1 MIRRVFP
8 IAALLAL
15 AACSTARESEPGRT
29 ATEQLLFSVAA
40 ERAVDQLALDIPPDT
55 KVFVDPA
62 YVEGTDSKYLL
73 STIRNRV
80 LKHGAA
86 LVDGKEQADT
96 VIEPRIGAISIDRGK
111 MLVGTPGFDIPM
123 PLAGDLGFPN
133 LAIYKTDTQQG
144 VIKVAATSYDPKTGK
159 LIKDQEPV
167 YGFSHKTDQV
177 VLFLFS
183 WSGNDL
189 MPDPE
194 KETWVGDD

>member
-1 MIRRVFP
+1 MSRHALPF
-8 IAALLAL
+8 AAMLCL

-40 ERAVDQLALDIPPDT
+40 ERAVDQLALDIPADT

-86 LVDGKEQADT
+86 LVDSKGQADT
-96 VIEPRIGAISIDRGK
+96 VVEPRIGAISVDHGK
-111 MLVGTPGFDIPM
+111 TLVGTPRFDIPV
-123 PLAGDLGFPN
+123 PVAGDLGFPQ
-133 LAIYKTDTQQG
+133 LAIYKSDTQQG
-144 VIKVAATSYDPKTGK
+144 VIKVAATSYDTKTGK
-159 LIKDQEPV
+159 LIQDLEPV
-167 YGFSHKTDQV
+167 YGFSHKSEWV

-183 WSGNDL
+183 WDTNDL
-189 MPDPE
+189 MPEPVKDD
-194 KETWVGDD
+194 WVGD

>member
-1 MIRRVFP
+1 MIRRVFLF
-8 IAALLAL
+8 AAFLAL
-15 AACSTARESEPGRT
+15 AACTTARESEPGRT

-40 ERAVDQLALDIPPDT
+40 ERAVDQLALDIPADT

-86 LVDGKEQADT
+86 LVDGKDQADT
-96 VIEPRIGAISIDRGK
+96 VIEPRIGAISIDRGNT
-111 MLVGTPGFDIPM
+111 LVGTPHFDIPV
-123 PLAGDLGFPN
+123 PLAGGVGFPQ
-133 LAIYKTDTQQG
+133 LAIYKRDTQQG

-159 LIKDQEPV
+159 LIQDREPV
-167 YGFSHKTDQV
+167 YGFSHKTDRV

-194 KETWVGDD
+194 KDIWVGDE